1 MFIWKINYKIYKVEN
16 TAQGKMRIEKKT
28 IQMVLWISIL
38 FLLLLSCQFLDK
50 EKELD
55 QTNKPPLESAETEI
69 EKIKKEEPLW
79 TSYNDSAE
87 VAENANHNKERM
99 RYKFIQSK
107 VLDKNKVFEKLHG
120 EVSKFSRESYE
131 MMKPLVLEQN
141 IPTIQKHIAEEKFN
155 YEELVLFYLYRI
167 YHYELP
173 NKTTL
178 NTIIALNPNVL
189 EEAKALGSSSEGH
202 HPIYGMPILL
212 KDNIGVAEMNTTA
225 GAIALQNNQT
235 DDAFVVKQ
243 LKANGALILGKV
255 NLSEWANFL
264 CECPNGQSAIGGQT
278 LNPYGRRIFDT
289 GGSSAGS
296 GTSVAANYAVAA
308 VGTETSGSIL
318 SPSGQ
323 NSLVGMKPTIG
334 LLSRTGIVP
343 ISSTLD
349 TPGPM
354 TKNVI
359 DNGILLDAMRGFD
372 ENDEKSVQANWPE
385 DWYTEESSLKGK
397 RFGAFKSYMES
408 DSVYAATMG
417 KLKTAGATIIEFDPP
432 EIDFDGFLSILNIDM
447 KNDLPRYLQTQIAN
461 RDSLHI
467 KSVNDVVEFNLKDS
481 LIRIPYGQT
490 RFDGI
495 LSDTT
500 SAEGL
505 KSIKKRLKANGR
517 TYFNV
522 PMNEHRLDAI
532 LSINNY
538 DAGAAAVAEYPALTV
553 PMGYKASGEPV
564 SLTFIG
570 KQYQEGKLYT
580 LGAAFEAISQARR
593 IPKEY
598 SD

>member
-1 MFIWKINYKIYKVEN
+1 MEKGIKIKNIIHSK
-16 TAQGKMRIEKKT
+16 TFGKAF
-28 IQMVLWISIL
+28 S
-38 FLLLLSCQFLDK
+38 LLLLLFIFQSCQFLEKKMESDAGNDPTFESVDSEIEE
-50 EKELD
+50 EKE
-55 QTNKPPLESAETEI
+55 
-69 EKIKKEEPLW
+69 EKPLW
-79 TSYNDSAE
+79 TPYDDADE
-87 VAENANHNKERM
+87 VAQNADHEKERM

-107 VLDKNKVFEKLHG
+107 VLDKNSVFGKLHD
-120 EVSKFSRESYE
+120 ETSEFPKEMYE
-131 MMKPLVLEQN
+131 MMKPLVLEQD
-141 IPTIQKHIAEEKFN
+141 IPTIQKHIAEGEFS
-155 YEELVLFYLYRI
+155 YADLTLFYLHRI

-173 NKTTL
+173 NETTL

-189 EEAKALGSSSEGH
+189 EEAKALDKTAEGH

-212 KDNIGVAEMNTTA
+212 KDNIGVSEMKTTA
-225 GAIALQNNQT
+225 GSIALKENQT

-243 LKANGALILGKV
+243 LKAKGALILGKV
-255 NLSEWANFL
+255 NLSEWANFI

-323 NSLVGMKPTIG
+323 NSVVGMKPTIG

-372 ENDEKSVQANWPE
+372 IEDEKSVQANWE
-385 DWYTEESSLKGK
+385 ANWYSEETTLKGK
-397 RFGAFKSYMES
+397 RFGAFKNYMEN
-408 DSVYAATMG
+408 DAVYRETMD
-417 KLKTAGATIIEFDPP
+417 KLKAAGATIVEFEPP
-432 EIDFDGFLSILNIDM
+432 EVDFDGFLSILNIDM
-447 KNDLPRYLQTQIAN
+447 KNDLPLYIETQTKDKELVFVRN
-461 RDSLHI
+461 VHE
-467 KSVNDVVEFNLKDS
+467 VVEFNSKDS
-481 LIRIPYGQT
+481 AVRIPYGQA

-495 LSDTT
+495 LADTT
-500 SAEGL
+500 SADGL
-505 KSIKKRLKANGR
+505 KGIKKRLRINGR
-517 TYFNV
+517 TYFNT
-522 PMNEHRLDAI
+522 PLNEYRLDAI

-538 DAGAAAVAEYPALTV
+538 DAGAAAAAEFPALTV
-553 PMGYKASGEPV
+553 PMGYKDSGEPV
-564 SLTFIG
+564 NLTFIA
-570 KQYQEGKLYT
+570 KQYQEGKLYAF
-580 LGAAFEAISQARR
+580 GKAFEAITKSRK
-593 IPKEY
+593 IPENF